1 MLRSLAIRNFTI
13 IDELELEFGDGFGA
27 ITGETGA
34 GKSILVD
41 ALSQLLGDRADTR
54 LVAEGA
60 DRADLSATFELPA
73 GHAAADWLAE
83 QALDDETL
91 VLRRVIPAEG
101 ASRAWINGQPA
112 AIGQLREVG
121 ALLVE
126 VHGQHEHQ
134 QLTAPARQRD
144 WLDRHA
150 DPSIRHR
157 VVETAVAHAQRR
169 RELDDLL
176 GEFGAGEDLDYL
188 RYQLA
193 ELDQLALE
201 DGEFETLETRQHRL
215 ASVEELQRAYAEAIE
230 AIDGESRS
238 ALSLGHAA
246 QRVLEPLADR
256 EPALTDVLEML
267 DTARVNLGEAAAAL
281 HRLGDDL
288 ENDPASLE
296 RVEQRM
302 STAIALARKHGVEP
316 ARLPDAHRRLRE
328 RLERLSAFDARRAE
342 AEQALEQAAGQW
354 REAARALGA
363 ERRRVADALVD
374 RIVAAL
380 GELGMADARVEFHIQ
395 HDPERAV
402 AATGADDVELLFSAN
417 PGQSPAP
424 LKRVASGGE
433 LSRLGLALI
442 IAGGDDAE
450 GRVRIF
456 DEIDAG
462 VGGETAHAVGRFLRR
477 ASAGGQAFC
486 VTHLAQVAA
495 CADRQFRVT
504 KRPDGNATRV
514 AVQRLEYEQRIVELA
529 RMLGAADAE
538 TGREHARAM
547 LSAAQSGE

>member
-41 ALSQLLGDRADTR
+41 ALSQLLGDRADTG

-150 DPSIRHR
+150 DPSIRRR

-201 DGEFETLETRQHRL
+201 DGEFETLETRQRRL

-342 AEQALEQAAGQW
+342 AEQALKQAAGQW

-380 GELGMADARVEFHIQ
+380 SELGMADARVEFHIQ

-477 ASAGGQAFC
+477 ASIGGQAFC

-514 AVQRLEYEQRIVELA
+514 AVQRLDAEQRIVELA
-529 RMLGAADAE
+529 RMLGSADAK

-547 LSAAQSGE
+547 LSAAQAGE